1 MAKNS
6 VGIDNPTLSLQI
18 KQAILQI
25 ELYSEQIEEVE
36 KLSKQILDEMKS
48 KLLTI
53 PGISYNQATA
63 IHGFIG
69 DIRRKGAVCH
79 RIRRSRGCQLTEKKR
94 EMRSR

>member
-18 KQAILQI
+18 KQAIFQI
-25 ELYSEQIEEVE
+25 ELYTEQIEEVE
-36 KLSKQILDEMKS
+36 KLSKQILDEMES

-53 PGISYNQATA
+53 PGMSYNQATV

-69 DIRRKGAVCH
+69 DINRFNK
-79 RIRRSRGCQLTEKKR
+79 SCQLLAYAGLDP
-94 EMRSR
+94 SVYQQNI